1 MNGKEFAKWMDD
13 SGVNLETA
21 ATHFGVS
28 QQTIYNWRSTSGIPA
43 SRDEWVRLRM
53 HEYLEKQGIAEL
65 PNRVVLEPSRKQWR
79 AWGHAALA
87 AGQILDEW
95 ALAALD
101 DAAARDQDGN
111 DLAGHGGAS
120 TPSPQSIRTEER
132 RTRRYSIEKNLVV

>member
-13 SGVNLETA
+13 SGINLETA

-28 QQTIYNWRSTSGIPA
+28 QQTIYNWRSTNGIPV

-53 HEYLEKQGIAEL
+53 REYLEKQGIAEL

-87 AGQILDEW
+87 AGQILDDW
-95 ALAALD
+95 ALETLD
-101 DAAARDQDGN
+101 DAAARDEDGN
-111 DLAGHGGAS
+111 DLTGHSGDS
-120 TPSPQSIRTEER
+120 TPPQSMRPQEGR
-132 RTRRYSIEKNLVV
+132 SRRYRVEKNLTA